1 MGEGGGTFEPVR
13 MSKIEQYRNRRISN
27 DPPSLKLRRTRG
39 ILNVEGLRTKMIF
52 DSGQLLGRGLDNVQ
66 FSIFNNQC
74 SREREQANPE
84 SLESRPKAEREGQ
97 NVE

>member
-1 MGEGGGTFEPVR
+1 
-13 MSKIEQYRNRRISN
+13 
-27 DPPSLKLRRTRG
+27 
-39 ILNVEGLRTKMIF
+39 MIF
-52 DSGQLLGRGLDNVQ
+52 GSGQLLGRGLDNVQ
-66 FSIFNNQC
+66 FSIFNNQS